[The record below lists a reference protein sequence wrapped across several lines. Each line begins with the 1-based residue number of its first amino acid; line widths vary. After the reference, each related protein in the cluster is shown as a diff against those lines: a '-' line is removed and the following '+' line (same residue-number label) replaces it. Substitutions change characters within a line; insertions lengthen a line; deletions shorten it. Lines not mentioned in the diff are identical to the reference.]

1 MGRAKGRSPLFV
13 GDPDRVLFL
22 IGLRDVVTDL
32 GWGCLSYCLMT
43 THYHLLVTTPQ
54 PNLARGMQRLNGRYG
69 AGFNLRHRGRGHVF
83 GDRYRCE
90 PITRDSHLLETL
102 RYIALNPVRAG
113 LVRRPED
120 WRWSSHAALI
130 DSSAPLTWL
139 AANDVLE
146 LFGGGPQ
153 ARRRYSV
160 FVAEGLA

>member
-13 GDPDRVLFL
+13 GDADRVVFL

-54 PNLARGMQRLNGRYG
+54 PNLALGMQRLNGRYG
-69 AGFNLRHRGRGHVF
+69 ASFNLRHGGRGHVF

-90 PITRDSHLLETL
+90 RITRDSHLLETL

-113 LVRRPED
+113 LARRPED
-120 WRWSSHAALI
+120 WRWSSHAAMI
-130 DSSAPLTWL
+130 DGTEQPTWL

-146 LFGGGPQ
+146 LFGGGPH
-153 ARRRYSV
+153 ARRRYGV
-160 FVAEGLA
+160 FVGEGLA